1 MVGWI
6 IGQLDLLKGVRKK
19 FDKELYD
26 QFDGPA
32 KHAMQVHLELSGHTV
47 TVPPENY
54 GVDLYS
60 TVGDLKMYHEVEVS
74 QGWKSG
80 YHPFLLGSV
89 PERKIRLKAME
100 AGKPLYFWMLRLD
113 LRRAVCFGS
122 YCLQD
127 KFLVEVPNKQIES
140 GEYFY
145 RIPKTLG
152 KEFDLLPVTEK
163 DIFDA

>member
-1 MVGWI
+1 M
-6 IGQLDLLKGVRKK
+6 KGVRKK
-19 FDKELYD
+19 FSKDLYTK
-26 QFDGPA
+26 FDAPA
-32 KHAMQVHLELSGHTV
+32 KHAMRVHLELSGHMV

-60 TVGDLKMYHEVEVS
+60 EIGDLTMYHEVEVS

-80 YHPFLLGSV
+80 HHPFKLGSV

-100 AGKPLYFWMLRLD
+100 SGKPLYFWMLRLD
-113 LRRAVCFGS
+113 LRRAVVFGAH
-122 YCLQD
+122 CLQD
-127 KFLVEVPNKQIES
+127 RFLIEVPNKEVPE

-152 KEFDLLPVTEK
+152 KEFDLLPIQEDVFK
-163 DIFDA
+163 NV